1 MKRTAANEKMEWI
14 SKEERAFNK
23 NAQQIE
29 ECKRLF
35 LWQCKKDCKTA
46 VCKQMYLK

>member
-1 MKRTAANEKMEWI
+1 MKKASSNEKMKWI

-29 ECKRLF
+29 ECERLF
-35 LWQCKKDCKTA
+35 LWQCK
-46 VCKQMYLK
+46 